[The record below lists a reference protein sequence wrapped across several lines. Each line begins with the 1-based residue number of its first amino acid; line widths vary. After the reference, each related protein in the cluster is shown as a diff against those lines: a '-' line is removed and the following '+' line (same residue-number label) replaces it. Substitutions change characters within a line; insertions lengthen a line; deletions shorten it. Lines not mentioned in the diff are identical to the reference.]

1 MGPTR
6 KAGENRASH
15 TTSTSVHIQRRK
27 YVGENCLLCCF
38 FLYFLGVQNLFLD
51 SLMPML
57 AAYRNLFCFFLDFVV
72 CRFCT
77 SKRCFGYFRLG
88 LAMRVLVEVLVRD
101 SEKNKFWLTSFGR
114 PQECQNKTCFG
125 KSKSIY
131 QNLFF
136 HRVFAMSLVLSI

>member
-1 MGPTR
+1 MSCLNPVDVLRVPYSCGVVSVFLVL
-6 KAGENRASH
+6 AGNSFWYVRSPYEFRA
-15 TTSTSVHIQRRK
+15 
-27 YVGENCLLCCF
+27 Y
-38 FLYFLGVQNLFLD
+38 LYAP
-51 SLMPML
+51 LMPML

-77 SKRCFGYFRLG
+77 SRRCFGYFCLG
-88 LAMRVLVEVLVRD
+88 LAMQVLVEVLVRD
-101 SEKNKFWLTSFGR
+101 SEKNKFWSTSFGM

-136 HRVFAMSLVLSI
+136 HHVFAMSLGLSI